1 MEKKIL
7 CFVFLCYVVI
17 PVFCNIKFTVNESFS
32 IQQIEPKEK
41 SIEVSTQQ
49 ILYSIEGDSIIKHE
63 LIGKYDFVSTFQV
76 ENVNNTFILNYVKDN
91 TVKKLY
97 AITFKPQNK
106 VLINKFF

>member
-17 PVFCNIKFTVNESFS
+17 PVFWNIKFTVNESFS

-63 LIGKYDFVSTFQV
+63 LIGEYDFVSTFQV

-91 TVKKLY
+91 TVKK
-97 AITFKPQNK
+97 
-106 VLINKFF
+106 

>member
-7 CFVFLCYVVI
+7 CFVFLCYVGI
-17 PVFCNIKFTVNESFS
+17 PVFCNIKFTINESFS

-63 LIGKYDFVSTFQV
+63 LIVVISTCPL
-76 ENVNNTFILNYVKDN
+76 T
-91 TVKKLY
+91 
-97 AITFKPQNK
+97 
-106 VLINKFF
+106 